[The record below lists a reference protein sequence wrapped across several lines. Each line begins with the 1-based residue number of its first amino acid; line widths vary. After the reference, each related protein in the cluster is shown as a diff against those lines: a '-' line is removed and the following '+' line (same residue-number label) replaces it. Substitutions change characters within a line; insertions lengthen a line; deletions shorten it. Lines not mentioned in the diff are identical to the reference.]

1 MSLRKQQKKGVDELL
16 NLLEQVHEQIFKLL
30 RNGGSTEVCG
40 ILGHCQNV
48 AISVGTT
55 IDEEEGEGSNTV
67 KLLEEYC
74 ELVYQLN
81 ESIVQG
87 NMASVNEV
95 RALLD
100 KSLKNIKK
108 AYNKDVHM
116 QKEVVFMPYKASM
129 WDSLESVWEK
139 YNNDPQWNVVVVP
152 IPYFDKN
159 SDGTLRKYHYEGE
172 QFPEYVPIVSYRN
185 YDLQGIHPDMIYIHN
200 PYDDCNF
207 VTTVHPDYYSKKLKE
222 QTDWLVYIPYFVLTE
237 RNPKSL
243 DKVASMAHFVTVPG
257 VFNADEVIVQSEN
270 MKNCYVEAL
279 VQMAGDNTRKIWEK
293 KIKGTGSPKLQKA
306 AELKNQHYDYPEDWI
321 KKTTNEAG
329 RKKKV
334 FFYNTSIQALL
345 DNDGM
350 VDKIRSVIEI
360 FKNKRDEA
368 VLLWR
373 PHPLLEAT
381 VISMRPDL
389 WEKYSEIVN
398 DFQSEDIG
406 IYDDSAD
413 LYRAISIADAYYGD
427 KSSVVQLF
435 VAAGIP
441 VMIQNADVR

>member
-1 MSLRKQQKKGVDELL
+1 MRKQQKKRVDELL
-16 NLLEQVHEQIFKLL
+16 NLLGQAHEQIFKSL
-30 RNGGSTEVCG
+30 RSGESAEACE
-40 ILGHCQNV
+40 ILGDCQNV
-48 AISVGTT
+48 AISVGMA
-55 IDEEEGEGSNTV
+55 IDEEEGEGSYIV

-87 NMASVNEV
+87 NITSVNEV
-95 RALLD
+95 RVPLD

-116 QKEVVFMPYKASM
+116 QREVVFMPYKASM

-139 YNNDPQWNVVVVP
+139 YNNDPQWNAVVVP

-159 SDGTLRKYHYEGE
+159 PDGTLREYHYEGE
-172 QFPEYVPIVSYRN
+172 QFPEYVPIVSYSN
-185 YDLQGIHPDMIYIHN
+185 YDLQGIHPDKIYIHN
-200 PYDDCNF
+200 PYDNCHI

-237 RNPKSL
+237 RDPKDS
-243 DKVASMAHFVTVPG
+243 DAVASMAHFATVPG
-257 VFNADEVIVQSEN
+257 VINADEVLVQSEN
-270 MKNCYVEAL
+270 MKKCYIEAL
-279 VQMAGDNTRKIWEK
+279 VQITGDNTRKIWEK

-306 AELKNQHYDYPEDWI
+306 AVVKELRYDYPEDWL
-321 KKTTNEAG
+321 KKTTSEAG
-329 RKKKV
+329 KKKKV
-334 FFYNTSIQALL
+334 VFYNTSIQSLL
-345 DNDGM
+345 DNEGM
-350 VDKIRSVIEI
+350 IDKMRSVMEI
-360 FKNKRDEA
+360 FKSKSDEV

-381 VISMRPDL
+381 IKSMRPDL
-389 WEKYSEIVN
+389 WEKYNEIVKE
-398 DFQSEDIG
+398 FQSEDIG

-427 KSSVVQLF
+427 QSSVVHLF
-435 VAAGIP
+435 MAAGIP
-441 VMIQNADVR
+441 VMIQNAYVR